1 MPLIDEIYDGNRG
14 MAGEYSQSDNNRTA
28 IMIADGAISTGVPV
42 TAEASGKAKATAGA
56 TTNNAFGVVMKE
68 GGDMATSLSTSGD
81 NVTDYKDGDEVVVL
95 YSGTFYVQTDAVTIG
110 TPMAY
115 NSTSKKWEAGTVTGA
130 SVKFYAEKATK
141 GGVTSIR
148 VSDTIVKA

>member
-1 MPLIDEIYDGNRG
+1 MPLINEVFDGNRG

-28 IMIADGAISTGVPV
+28 IMIADGAISTGVP
-42 TAEASGKAKATAGA
+42 AIALAGKAKATAGA
-56 TTNNAFGVVMKE
+56 TTNTAFGVVIKN

-81 NVTDYKDGDEVVVL
+81 NVTDYKDGDEVVIL

-115 NSTSKKWEAGTVTGA
+115 NSTSKKWEAVAITGA